1 MKEHTS
7 PSCFQTTCWEE
18 IWYYP
23 SMATEF
29 SRTDMTGET
38 MTLNL
43 TMNDMERE
51 HIDALTSQDG
61 PLAAGALPSL
71 NLAVKE
77 GEKSLAESLCAGSVA
92 KVKTTKRPKES
103 ATEVKATK
111 GKEILSL
118 SVVSMISL
126 LCALEVPKFVFQP
139 CSL

>member
-1 MKEHTS
+1 
-7 PSCFQTTCWEE
+7 
-18 IWYYP
+18 
-23 SMATEF
+23 MATEF
-29 SRTDMTGET
+29 SRTDVMGESL
-38 MTLNL
+38 TLNL

>member
-1 MKEHTS
+1 
-7 PSCFQTTCWEE
+7 
-18 IWYYP
+18 
-23 SMATEF
+23 MATEF
-29 SRTDMTGET
+29 SRTDVMGESL
-38 MTLNL
+38 TLNL

-61 PLAAGALPSL
+61 PLGAGALPSL

-92 KVKTTKRPKES
+92 KVKTTKRPKEP
-103 ATEVKATK
+103 AAEVKATK

-118 SVVSMISL
+118 SVFSMISPRR
-126 LCALEVPKFVFQP
+126 ALEVPKSVFQP